1 MKTIYKAEVIATEP
15 QESLA
20 DAAMHMRE
28 TEVSSIA
35 VVEARQR
42 KTDKTIGTNEGT
54 RTRPLGET
62 TGTYIK
68 PPQHLAAKVISFDV
82 RYEADVLLGEARYL
96 PDRRSTKTLIHL
108 PHIRVTLTAVCAGVS
123 TGWHRAHAPLSIQC
137 LSGLARLHTRE
148 QEIELREDLVATL
161 DSEVEHDLEALTD
174 TALLLTFSW
183 TSRAAAAARAAQQ
196 QQHDRAK
203 SVQVYAPPLIS
214 TNR

>member
-1 MKTIYKAEVIATEP
+1 MKTIYKAEALPAEP

-20 DAAMHMRE
+20 DAGMGMRE
-28 TEVSSIA
+28 
-35 VVEARQR
+35 
-42 KTDKTIGTNEGT
+42 KTIGTDEGT

-62 TGTYIK
+62 
-68 PPQHLAAKVISFDV
+68 VISFDV

-123 TGWHRAHAPLSIQC
+123 TGWHRAHAPVSIQC

-174 TALLLTFSW
+174 TAFLLTFSW
-183 TSRAAAAARAAQQ
+183 TSRAAGAARAAQR
-196 QQHDRAK
+196 QHDRAK
-203 SVQVYAPPLIS
+203 SVRV
-214 TNR
+214 

>member
-1 MKTIYKAEVIATEP
+1 MKATYKAEVIAAEP

-28 TEVSSIA
+28 NEVSSMG
-35 VVEARQR
+35 
-42 KTDKTIGTNEGT
+42 K
-54 RTRPLGET
+54 T

-108 PHIRVTLTAVCAGVS
+108 PHIRVTLTAACAGVS
-123 TGWHRAHAPLSIQC
+123 TGWHRAHAPVSIQC

-148 QEIELREDLVATL
+148 QEIELREDLLATL